1 MPEFARNMAVVIGI
15 NNYQNG
21 ISPLQNAV
29 NDAKKLIEILR
40 DRHGYQ
46 VEEYLDGQATL
57 DNLNKLLEQ
66 TLPRQVES
74 GDRLLF
80 YFAGHGIALNGED
93 GPMGYLIPQ
102 DAILGDTQTYLPM
115 TKLQEC
121 LESLS
126 CRHFL
131 GILDCCFAGAF
142 RWSSTRDLLTAPE
155 VIHQERYDRFI
166 IDPAWQVITSA
177 ASDQKALDAFNF
189 NAGRGSDGEHSPFA
203 AALFEALEGGADLY
217 PPAKDNKPSGDG
229 VITATELYLYL
240 RDRIETA
247 TVGARQRQT
256 PGIWSLNKHDKG
268 EYIFLSPEHELNLP
282 PAPPLDESQNPY
294 RGLESFDEEHS
305 NLFFG
310 RQALTEELYQR
321 ICKQPLTVV
330 LGASGTGKSSL
341 VKAGLIPYI
350 KKENK
355 QQWHVLTPMRPGESP
370 FMALNNILAQENS
383 LTAEGKIAAWIEQN
397 SPLKLLLAIDQLEE
411 LITLCRNER
420 ERESFLELLA
430 GLVAKYPTQLRIVLT
445 LRSDFEP
452 QFRNCALEPY
462 WNSARFIVPAM
473 TREELRSCIEEPA
486 TKRVLYFE
494 PYSLVDD
501 LIDEVVQM
509 PGALPLL
516 SFTLSELYLKYL
528 KAVRAGKRNDRA
540 IVRADYE
547 ELGGVTRS
555 LTQRAD
561 LEYEALVK
569 QDSAYAQT
577 IRNVM
582 LRMVAVGGG
591 ELARRRVPLAELEYP
606 EPENERVKTVIK
618 SFSAARLLVE
628 GQDMEGK
635 PYVEPAHDALVRGWQ
650 RLLAWKREEEENLI
664 LQRRLTSAAQE
675 WKNLTSDETRSPFLA
690 KVEPLLAYWDR
701 GFDAAGNLY
710 NQIEAKIAGLWQR
723 NPDPKTPS
731 RSKATQF
738 LWNANPYLEVL
749 KQKLNSSGNWFNQ
762 IEAEF
767 VERSIIQKRRN
778 VNLRWSIA
786 TGVVLGLSGLTI
798 YALINQRQ
806 AQIEQANASRSTAEA
821 YLRSNQSLDGMLGS
835 LQAGKSLKSPLLA
848 LFEPGDRLQKKV
860 RGTLQRAIYTVKEV
874 NRLEGHQGTVRISLS
889 PDDKLLASAGEDGTV
904 RLWNLQGQSLAVWD
918 GNQVAIANVRLSPDS
933 KLLATAG
940 EDGTVRLWDLQGRQL
955 AELKGHR
962 GRVKSVSFSPDG
974 KLLATA
980 GDDAT
985 IRLWNLQGQQLA
997 ELKGHTDEAWR
1008 VDFSPDGQTLA
1019 SASEDG
1025 TVRLWNLQ
1033 GRELAQIGGDRGAI
1047 DTIHFSPDGQILA
1060 TAGENGTVRLWNLQ
1074 GQLLKELK
1082 GHQGRI
1088 WSVVFSQ
1095 DGQQLASAG
1104 DDGTVRLWNLQGQLL
1119 TLKGHQGPIRSV
1131 SFSADGQAL
1140 ISAGDDATIRLWDLQ
1155 GQHSAQLA
1163 GHQGSVSS
1171 VIFSPDGRRLAT
1183 SGDDG
1188 TIRVWN
1194 LQGQPLAAWKG
1205 SLGSVRSIDFSP
1217 DGQILA
1223 SAEDNTVRLWNLQG
1237 QQLAQ
1242 LKGDRAL
1249 VRSLIFNPNG
1259 QIIAIAG
1266 DDGTVR
1272 LWNLQGQ
1279 QLEAWNADRE
1289 RVWNVAFS
1297 PNGQILATAGGDGI
1311 VRLWNLQGKQLREMA
1326 GHIGPVYSV
1335 AFSRDG
1341 KQLASAGADGTIRLR
1356 DVRENRN
1363 GRLFQVYNAE
1373 VNSVAFAADGKML
1386 VSGDNQGSVQ
1396 IWDLQ
1401 NQSQQPFAA
1410 WSAHQDSI
1418 IQKVSLSADGKMLAT
1433 AADDG
1438 TARLWQLESFDELS
1452 DRSCNRLRDYLKH
1465 NLEISERDRDLC
1477 DDVPVSVTSQNS
1489 TTTAS
1494 SYPFTPTPEDF
1505 SPALQ
1510 AIAEDYHTRGS
1521 EPPAEKII
1529 AKYTEIIENPD
1540 SSNTDTIA
1548 NAYIN
1553 RGVIYFRQGKYD
1565 LAIRDYTEV
1574 IDRIAPKKA
1583 AAYVNRGI
1591 AHSTQKDHQKAIA
1604 DYNEAIKIEP
1614 ENIDAYVNR
1623 GIAHSSMANHERAIE
1638 DYRKAIA
1645 INPDNADAY
1654 YAMGFTQ
1661 TLIEGKKQEAIENY
1675 RKAAALYQQQNKPK
1689 YAENARNKIEQLTT
1703 SKSSQSN

>member
-1 MPEFARNMAVVIGI
+1 MPEFSRNMAFVIGI

-29 NDAKKLIEILR
+29 NDAKKLIEILQEK
-40 DRHGYQ
+40 HQYQ
-46 VEEYLDGQATL
+46 VWACLDEVATL
-57 DNLNKLLEQ
+57 SNLNNLLEQ
-66 TLPRQVES
+66 TLPRQVEPD
-74 GDRLLF
+74 DRLIF

-93 GPMGYLIPQ
+93 GPTGYLIPQ
-102 DAILGDTQTYLPM
+102 DASLGDTQTYLPM

-121 LESLS
+121 LENLS

-155 VIHQERYDRFI
+155 VIHKERYDRFI
-166 IDPAWQVITSA
+166 TDPAWQVITSA
-177 ASDQKALDAFNF
+177 ASDQKALDAFNL
-189 NAGRGSDGEHSPFA
+189 NAERGSEGEHSPFA
-203 AALFEALEGGADLY
+203 AALFEALAGGADLY
-217 PPAKDNKPSGDG
+217 PPAKENKPSGDG

-247 TVGARQRQT
+247 TEDYRQRQT
-256 PGIWSLNKHDKG
+256 PGIWSLKKHDKG

-294 RGLESFDEEHS
+294 RGLESFEEEHS

-355 QQWHVLTPMRPGESP
+355 QQWRVLTPMRPGESP
-370 FMALNNILAQENS
+370 FMALKNILAQENA
-383 LTAEGKIAAWIEQN
+383 LNIEPKITAWIEQN
-397 SPLKLLLAIDQLEE
+397 PHLKTLLVIDQSEE
-411 LITLCRNER
+411 LITLCQNEQ

-430 GLVAKYPTQLRIVLT
+430 GLIAKYPEQLRIVLT

-452 QFRNCALEPY
+452 QFRNWALESY

-486 TKRVLYFE
+486 SKRVLYFE

-501 LIDEVVQM
+501 LIDEVAQM

-528 KAVRAGKRNDRA
+528 RAVRAGKRNNRA
-540 IVRADYE
+540 IIQEDYE
-547 ELGGVTRS
+547 QLGGVTRS

-569 QDSAYAQT
+569 QDKAHAQT

-606 EPENERVKTVIK
+606 ESENERVKTVIR

-675 WKNLTSDETRSPFLA
+675 WKNVTSNEMRSHFLA

-701 GFDAAGNLY
+701 GLDAAGNFY
-710 NQIEAKIAGLWQR
+710 DRINAKIARLWQR
-723 NPDPKTPS
+723 NPNQQSTS
-731 RSKATQF
+731 HSQSAQF
-738 LWNANPYLEVL
+738 LWNANPYLDVL
-749 KQKLNSSGNWFNQ
+749 KERLNSSRNWFNQ

-767 VERSIIQKRRN
+767 VERSIFQKRRN

-786 TGVVLGLSGLTI
+786 IGVILGLSGLTI
-798 YALINQRQ
+798 YALMNLRQ
-806 AQIEQANASRSTAEA
+806 AQINQTKASRATAEA
-821 YLRSNQSLDGMLGS
+821 YLRSNQALDGMLSS
-835 LQAGKSLKSPLLA
+835 LQAGKSLQSPLLA
-848 LFEPGDRLQKKV
+848 LFKPGDRLPEEV
-860 RGTLQRAIYTVKEV
+860 RGTLQRAVYTVKEI

-889 PDDKLLASAGEDGTV
+889 PDGKLLVSAGEDGTV
-904 RLWNLQGQSLAVWD
+904 RLWNLQGQSFAVW
-918 GNQVAIANVRLSPDS
+918 GANQVAIANVSFSPNGQI
-933 KLLATAG
+933 LATAG
-940 EDGTVRLWDLQGRQL
+940 EDGTVRLWNLQGQQL

-962 GRVKSVSFSPDG
+962 GRVKSVSFSPNG
-974 KLLATA
+974 QLLATA
-980 GDDAT
+980 GNDST

-997 ELKGHTDEAWR
+997 VMKGHTNEAWS
-1008 VDFSPDGQTLA
+1008 VIFSPDGQTLA

-1025 TVRLWNLQ
+1025 TIRLWNLQ
-1033 GRELAQIGGDRGAI
+1033 GQQLAQIEGNQGAI
-1047 DTIHFSPDGQILA
+1047 DSIKFSPNGRLLA

-1082 GHQGRI
+1082 GHQSRV
-1088 WSVVFSQ
+1088 WSIIFSP
-1095 DGQQLASAG
+1095 DGKRLASAG
-1104 DDGTVRLWNLQGQLL
+1104 EDSTVRLWNLQGQLL
-1119 TLKGHQGPIRSV
+1119 ILKGHQGPVRSV
-1131 SFSADGQAL
+1131 SFNSDGQTL
-1140 ISAGDDATIRLWDLQ
+1140 ISAGDDGTIRLWDLQ

-1163 GHQGSVSS
+1163 GHQGSVRS
-1171 VIFSPDGRRLAT
+1171 VIFSSDGQRLAT

-1188 TIRVWN
+1188 TVRLWS
-1194 LQGQPLAAWKG
+1194 LQGQSLAEFKG
-1205 SLGSVRSIDFSP
+1205 DRGSVRNINFSP
-1217 DGQILA
+1217 DGQLLA
-1223 SAEDNTVRLWNLQG
+1223 IAEDNTVRLWNLQG

-1242 LKGDRAL
+1242 FKGHQAL
-1249 VRSLIFNPNG
+1249 VRSVNFSPNGQILASAGDDGTVRLWNLQGQPLAAWQADKKRVWDVTFNPNG
-1259 QIIAIAG
+1259 QILASAG

-1279 QLEAWNADRE
+1279 QL
-1289 RVWNVAFS
+1289 
-1297 PNGQILATAGGDGI
+1297 Q
-1311 VRLWNLQGKQLREMA
+1311 EMA
-1326 GHIGPVYSV
+1326 GHIGSVYSV

-1341 KQLASAGADGTIRLR
+1341 KQLASGGQDGTIRLR
-1356 DVRENRN
+1356 DWQENRSK
-1363 GRLFQVYNAE
+1363 GLFQVYNAE
-1373 VNSVAFAADGKML
+1373 VNSVAFASDGKML
-1386 VSGDNQGSVQ
+1386 VSGDSIGNVQ
-1396 IWDLQ
+1396 LWDLQ
-1401 NQSQQPFAA
+1401 NQQQFAA

-1418 IQKVSLSADGKMLAT
+1418 IRKVSLSPDGKMLAT

-1438 TARLWQLESFDELS
+1438 TARLWQLESFNELLDWS
-1452 DRSCNRLRDYLKH
+1452 CDRLSDYLKN
-1465 NLEISERDRDLC
+1465 NLEISESDRHLC
-1477 DDVPVSVTSQNS
+1477 D
-1489 TTTAS
+1489 
-1494 SYPFTPTPEDF
+1494 
-1505 SPALQ
+1505 
-1510 AIAEDYHTRGS
+1510 
-1521 EPPAEKII
+1521 
-1529 AKYTEIIENPD
+1529 
-1540 SSNTDTIA
+1540 
-1548 NAYIN
+1548 
-1553 RGVIYFRQGKYD
+1553 
-1565 LAIRDYTEV
+1565 
-1574 IDRIAPKKA
+1574 
-1583 AAYVNRGI
+1583 
-1591 AHSTQKDHQKAIA
+1591 
-1604 DYNEAIKIEP
+1604 
-1614 ENIDAYVNR
+1614 
-1623 GIAHSSMANHERAIE
+1623 
-1638 DYRKAIA
+1638 
-1645 INPDNADAY
+1645 
-1654 YAMGFTQ
+1654 
-1661 TLIEGKKQEAIENY
+1661 
-1675 RKAAALYQQQNKPK
+1675 
-1689 YAENARNKIEQLTT
+1689 
-1703 SKSSQSN
+1703 